1 MRAFAEIRDIAIERK
16 GGEAALAALL
26 RTPKTAEEI
35 RATPADRWLSEMTRC
50 IFQAGFSWS
59 LIDRKWPGFEEAFE
73 GFDIR
78 RWTLMSDEDID
89 RLARHKD
96 VIANVAKIQS
106 VGANAQFLVE
116 IERKHGSA
124 GAFFAA
130 WKPENYVALLQVLKD
145 RGSRLGGNT
154 GQIFLRRMGVDALV
168 FSRDVVSALQRE
180 GIVAKVPTSK
190 KDLAAVQAALNAWR
204 SETGLPLTHISQ
216 ILAFSVG
223 E

>member
-1 MRAFAEIRDIAIERK
+1 MRSFAEIREIAAARK
-16 GGEAALAALL
+16 GGEAALDALL
-26 RTPKTAEEI
+26 LTPRSAGEI

-50 IFQAGFSWS
+50 VFQAGFSWS
-59 LIDRKWPGFEEAFE
+59 LINKKWPGFEDAFE
-73 GFDIR
+73 GFDIF

-106 VGANAQFLVE
+106 VGTNAQFLAGL
-116 IERKHGSA
+116 EREHGSA

-130 WKPENYVALLQVLKD
+130 WEPENYVELLQVLKA

-168 FSRDVVSALQRE
+168 FSKDVVAALQRE
-180 GIVAKVPTSK
+180 SIVARAPSSQ
-190 KDLAAVQAALNAWR
+190 KDFKAAQAALNEWR
-204 SETGLPLTHISQ
+204 AETRLPLTQISQ